1 MTDAVPHKVEVVQVI
16 KVTAARGDGHS
27 TIVREVVQF
36 WDFDGNLLAE
46 NGPYAGG
53 KDIVEGF
60 VDRGIVVRSGER
72 PPKDY
77 VPTGVIPADAKPWE
91 VVQAAWTK

>member
-1 MTDAVPHKVEVVQVI
+1 MSDAVPRKVEVVQVI
-16 KVTAARGDGHS
+16 KVTAARGDGKS

-46 NGPYAGG
+46 NDPYAG
-53 KDIVEGF
+53 KDAL
-60 VDRGIVVRSGER
+60 VDRYGRKYDERAQPSFGER

-77 VPTGVIPADAKPWE
+77 VPTGV
-91 VVQAAWTK
+91 VR